1 MPKWQG
7 GPEPPVYPRG
17 GIFILPF
24 KDVAVKDRAIF
35 ETYLNKPDHMGSEC
49 AYTNL
54 FIWRDYY
61 HTWWTEQYGFLV
73 IKVEAEGK
81 TFFLQPF
88 GGRDEDLPL
97 LLEALKDYAG
107 GPFEFHGIYEKSVER
122 LGKAVPD
129 PVFEE
134 DRDSWDYVYLQ
145 KDLAT
150 LAGRRYHGQKN
161 HYNSFK
167 KENPDYT
174 FEFINP
180 ENYAECLNFG
190 EEWCKTRMDTDPS
203 IYWEWRALQEAFVN
217 FEALG
222 LRGGAIRI
230 GGRIQA
236 FGFGKAINDVICD
249 ENVEKANPEIRGLY
263 TAIQKECAEKVWPD
277 MTYINREEDM
287 GSEGLR
293 KAKEAMHPVFMV
305 KKYNLLVR

>member
-1 MPKWQG
+1 M
-7 GPEPPVYPRG
+7 
-17 GIFILPF
+17 
-24 KDVAVKDRAIF
+24 KDRALF

-61 HTWWTEQYGFLV
+61 RTYWTEHLGFLI
-73 IKVEAEGK
+73 IKVDVED
-81 TFFLQPF
+81 TSFSLQPF
-88 GGRDEDLPL
+88 GGKEEDLSRL
-97 LLEALKDYAG
+97 VRDLKEYHG
-107 GPFEFHGIYEKSVER
+107 GGFEFHGIYESSLER
-122 LGKAVPD
+122 LGKLA
-129 PVFEE
+129 FEEEFVE

-150 LAGRRYHGQKN
+150 LSGRKFHGQKN
-161 HYNSFK
+161 HYNAFK
-167 KENPDYT
+167 KANPDYT
-174 FEFINP
+174 FELINP

-190 EEWCKTRMDTDPS
+190 EEWCRSRMDTDAS

-236 FGFGKAINDVICD
+236 FSFGKAINDVICD
-249 ENVEKANPEIRGLY
+249 ENVEKANPQIRGLY
-263 TAIQKECAEKVWPD
+263 TAIQKECAEKVWGD

-287 GSEGLR
+287 GNEGLR
-293 KAKEAMHPVFMV
+293 KAKEALHPAFMV
-305 KKYNLLVR
+305 KKYNLRIK

>member
-1 MPKWQG
+1 M
-7 GPEPPVYPRG
+7 
-17 GIFILPF
+17 
-24 KDVAVKDRAIF
+24 KDRALF

-61 HTWWTEQYGFLV
+61 RTYWTEHLGFLI
-73 IKVEAEGK
+73 IKVDVED
-81 TFFLQPF
+81 TSFFLQPF
-88 GGRDEDLPL
+88 GGKEEDLSRL
-97 LLEALKDYAG
+97 VRDLKEYHG
-107 GPFEFHGIYEKSVER
+107 GGFEFHGIYESSLER
-122 LGKAVPD
+122 LGKLA
-129 PVFEE
+129 FEEEFVE

-150 LAGRRYHGQKN
+150 LSGRKFHGQKN
-161 HYNSFK
+161 HYNAFK
-167 KENPDYT
+167 KANPDYT
-174 FEFINP
+174 FELINP

-190 EEWCKTRMDTDPS
+190 EDWCRSRMDTDAS

-236 FGFGKAINDVICD
+236 FSFGKAINDVICD
-249 ENVEKANPEIRGLY
+249 ENVEKANPQIRGLY
-263 TAIQKECAEKVWPD
+263 TAIQKECAEKVWGD

-287 GSEGLR
+287 GNEGLR
-293 KAKEAMHPVFMV
+293 KAKEALHPAFMV
-305 KKYNLLVR
+305 KKYNLRIK